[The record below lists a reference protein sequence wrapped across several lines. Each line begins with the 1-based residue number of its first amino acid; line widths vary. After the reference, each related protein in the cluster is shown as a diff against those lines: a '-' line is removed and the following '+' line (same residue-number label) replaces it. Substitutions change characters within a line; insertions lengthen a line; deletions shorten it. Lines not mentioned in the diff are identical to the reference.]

1 MSIKASK
8 LKSNESQK
16 VSLNKEINAI
26 LGHIDDSLKVAYE
39 QGKHNI
45 SLTIPITFSI
55 PYMLNKDAQR
65 HIYHGI
71 LKSLIDREFT
81 PSLELQDNASVLHIT
96 WLSEDE
102 EKDIEIQNSL
112 IAKYSKKM

>member
-55 PYMLNKDAQR
+55 PYINKYQDL
-65 HIYHGI
+65 I
-71 LKSLIDREFT
+71 LREYILLI
-81 PSLELQDNASVLHIT
+81 P
-96 WLSEDE
+96 
-102 EKDIEIQNSL
+102 L
-112 IAKYSKKM
+112 IIFSFSFSFLI